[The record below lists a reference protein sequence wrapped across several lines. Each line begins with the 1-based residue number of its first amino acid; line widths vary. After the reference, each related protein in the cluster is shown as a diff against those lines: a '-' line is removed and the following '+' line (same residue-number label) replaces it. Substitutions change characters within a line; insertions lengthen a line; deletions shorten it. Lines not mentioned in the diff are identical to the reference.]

1 MWKIS
6 IFFSMMKKHESMFP
20 TIGFLV
26 HRILSIISP
35 QIEIERIF
43 SLVGIF
49 TNFKKCRLQLDN
61 LDKWIFVNK
70 NWPSDLRIDCK
81 PFSNLVELIEI
92 DGELKKFDRIF
103 ERAEIFGI

>member
-1 MWKIS
+1 M
-6 IFFSMMKKHESMFP
+6 
-20 TIGFLV
+20 
-26 HRILSIISP
+26 
-35 QIEIERIF
+35 
-43 SLVGIF
+43 
-49 TNFKKCRLQLDN
+49 
-61 LDKWIFVNK
+61 NK